1 MEFGDVDFGREVGGE
16 GGGAELFGEGVGGG
30 DGGCSFDCWHGSS
43 SEFKSMVVVLYV
55 LFRAIYITPVSF

>member
-1 MEFGDVDFGREVGGE
+1 VGGE

-30 DGGCSFDCWHGSS
+30 DGGCSFDCRHGSS